1 MQRIN
6 IEIKARCLHPEEIR
20 DLLEKQQ
27 AEFIGTDYQ
36 SDTYFNVPYGR
47 LKLREGNIENA
58 LIHYF
63 RNDQAGPKRSD
74 ISLYKTPPRSDL
86 KEVLS
91 AALGILA
98 VVTKRRQIYFIE
110 NVKFHIDEVEQLGS
124 FVEIEAIDRDGS
136 IGEEKLLK
144 QCRHYLGLF
153 KIPDEDLIE
162 VSYSDMAIRGKGVD

>member
-6 IEIKARCLHPEEIR
+6 IEIKARCSHPEEIR
-20 DLLEKQQ
+20 DLLDKQQ

-36 SDTYFNVPYGR
+36 TDTYFNVPNGK

-74 ISLYKTPPRSDL
+74 ISLYKTQPRSDL
-86 KEVLS
+86 KQVLT
-91 AALGILA
+91 AALGVLA
-98 VVTKRRQIYFIE
+98 AVSKRRRIYFIE
-110 NVKFHIDEVEQLGS
+110 NVKFHIDEVEHLGS

-136 IGEEKLLK
+136 IGEEKLRQ
-144 QCRHYLGLF
+144 QCQYYLNLF
-153 KIPDEDLIE
+153 KIPENDLIE
-162 VSYSDMAIRGKGVD
+162 VSYSDLAIRRQLEK